1 MATKMLSVVVPVAEY
16 QDLVQTPAATPPK
29 RPASIKGKTVICL
42 PNWKAISPPFMEAF
56 AKRLNTDTDVTN
68 AIFHNPDWQ
77 FTHPERVAKI
87 GPEIDQLLQGI
98 DLMTSGVAD

>member
-16 QDLVQTPAATPPK
+16 QDLRSTPAATPPK